1 MKVIPDWAYLMK
13 VIPDWAYLMKVIPE
27 RVVCTKF
34 DIYFFHNKKKRINI
48 FPSQNKCTIFCDNKY
63 DFFLIICV
71 LGESNLPLSSRFY
84 DSVFELFR

>member
-34 DIYFFHNKKKRINI
+34 DIYFFHNKKKGLISSPLRINVLFFVI
-48 FPSQNKCTIFCDNKY
+48 INTI
-63 DFFLIICV
+63 FFLIICV

-84 DSVFELFR
+84 DSIFELFR